1 MYIDVTYFFMKRG
14 TFVHTVFELAAK
26 NTFPS
31 FHASERNP
39 LSSPKLLY
47 DV

>member
-1 MYIDVTYFFMKRG
+1 LSRRQ
-14 TFVHTVFELAAK
+14 K

-39 LSSPKLLY
+39 PSLLKQLHE
-47 DV
+47 V

>member
-1 MYIDVTYFFMKRG
+1 MYIDVIYFFVKRG
-14 TFVHTVFELAAK
+14 TFVHTIFSQQRK

-39 LSSPKLLY
+39 PSF
-47 DV
+47 VEATV

>member
-1 MYIDVTYFFMKRG
+1 MYIDVIYFFVKRE
-14 TFVHTVFELAAK
+14 TFVHIVFEPVAK

-39 LSSPKLLY
+39 PS
-47 DV
+47 